1 MNEQEW
7 AEHFARDVDGLPN
20 RSRGTDTEPKPA
32 EYQQAVELARTL
44 ITTDFSPE
52 SQVRATL
59 RRRLLNGIGAREG
72 WSRRKEHPMFTF
84 FWRRHPALSL
94 AAIALIALLVLILT
108 APGTLTAAAQGI
120 EEFVQSVVVGEN
132 TSIEQI
138 SPAQQGGPAS
148 STRRPPPAAPTV
160 EQRGNF
166 WIIRTAIGSFGG
178 NVAPGHDAS
187 VRRVCTFGEVQA
199 EASFKLRQPGYLPAG
214 YSLREA
220 MIAPVDMVFL
230 FYAGPNG
237 DLVVAETAV
246 GEQPG
251 GDAEHASAVA
261 VGILTDQPIESVT
274 VNGQPAGWV
283 EGQSLIWE
291 AGGISY
297 HLGAW
302 NLSLDEATR
311 IAESLQ

>member
-1 MNEQEW
+1 M
-7 AEHFARDVDGLPN
+7 
-20 RSRGTDTEPKPA
+20 
-32 EYQQAVELARTL
+32 
-44 ITTDFSPE
+44 
-52 SQVRATL
+52 
-59 RRRLLNGIGAREG
+59 
-72 WSRRKEHPMFTF
+72 
-84 FWRRHPALSL
+84 
-94 AAIALIALLVLILT
+94 AIALIALLVVILT
-108 APGTLTAAAQGI
+108 APGTLTAAAQGV

-138 SPAQQGGPAS
+138 NPAQQGGPSSAS

-166 WIIRTAIGSFGG
+166 WIIRTAIGNFGG
-178 NVAPGHDAS
+178 NVASGDDAS
-187 VRRVCTFGEVQA
+187 VRRVRTFEEAQA
-199 EASFKLRQPGYLPAG
+199 AASFKLRQPGYLPAG
-214 YSLREA
+214 YTLREA
-220 MIAPVDMVFL
+220 MIAPVNMVFL

-251 GDAEHASAVA
+251 ADAEHASAVA

-274 VNGQPAGWV
+274 VSGQPAGWV

-291 AGGISY
+291 ADGISY
-297 HLGAW
+297 QLGEL
-302 NLSLDEATR
+302 NLSLEEATR